1 VDEVKVLTHH
11 RRSRKIKLSLY
22 NFGSPRVG
30 NHQFASMFNKI
41 VPDAFRVVADGDI
54 VTGVPT
60 TWYKH
65 VGTEVVI
72 DGLNRSGTIIID
84 PR

>member
-1 VDEVKVLTHH
+1 M
-11 RRSRKIKLSLY
+11 Y

-30 NHQFASMFNKI
+30 NHQFASQFNKI
-41 VPDAFRVVADGDI
+41 VPDAFRVVVDGDI

-60 TWYKH
+60 TWYGTLVLVLAFYDLAYRYKH
-65 VGTEVVI
+65 VGTEILI
-72 DGLNRSGTIIID
+72 DGLNGSGTIIVD